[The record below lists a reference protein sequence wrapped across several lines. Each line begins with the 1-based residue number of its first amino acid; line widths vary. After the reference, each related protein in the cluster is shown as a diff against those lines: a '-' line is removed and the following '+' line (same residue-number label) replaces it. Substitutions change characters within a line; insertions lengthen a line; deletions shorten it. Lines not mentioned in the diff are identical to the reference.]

1 VTVLHGKFL
10 IIKPTRCTDF
20 SNLFLKWNYTCFG
33 QFFHPLSGVF
43 TVHTAMVYVVQ
54 VCWQLVVTENHC
66 NIRYNGFLLRLL
78 RGELVG
84 MTVVSSITGFHI
96 LRLYWEWGQC
106 LLSSRTLCKMT
117 DIIIISFQR
126 ITATFGQQSV
136 VSSDTDLTVVFLFW
150 SLVGS
155 FFFFRKCRVFRGLIH
170 VLQLPV
176 LRGWNPPCDYWV
188 VGLWF
193 AITVPAFNFS
203 GCRWIHQFWSA
214 RISIE
219 MPVPR
224 FMSVFCCSRTTF
236 NVCSSLLTFF
246 GPMKEV
252 TVDKQEWC
260 QSYPYQARFCK
271 G

>member
-1 VTVLHGKFL
+1 MFVIQQDTLQDDGQHH
-10 IIKPTRCTDF
+10 
-20 SNLFLKWNYTCFG
+20 CFISKNNGHFWARVCG
-33 QFFHPLSGVF
+33 QFRHRFDRRVSVLELSR
-43 TVHTAMVYVVQ
+43 
-54 VCWQLVVTENHC
+54 E
-66 NIRYNGFLLRLL
+66 
-78 RGELVG
+78 
-84 MTVVSSITGFHI
+84 
-96 LRLYWEWGQC
+96 
-106 LLSSRTLCKMT
+106 
-117 DIIIISFQR
+117 
-126 ITATFGQQSV
+126 
-136 VSSDTDLTVVFLFW
+136 
-150 SLVGS
+150 
-155 FFFFRKCRVFRGLIH
+155 FFFIRKCRVFTGLIH

-203 GCRWIHQFWSA
+203 RCRWIHQFWSA
-214 RISIE
+214 RISIV

-252 TVDKQEWC
+252 TVEKQEWC

-271 G
+271 GQYGACG